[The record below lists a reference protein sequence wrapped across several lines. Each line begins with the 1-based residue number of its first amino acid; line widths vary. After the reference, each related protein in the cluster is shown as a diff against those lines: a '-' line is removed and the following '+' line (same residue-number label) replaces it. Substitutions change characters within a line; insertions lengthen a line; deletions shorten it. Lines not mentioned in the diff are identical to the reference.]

1 MGCGLAFASLR
12 RHGMTVETRNSERAD
27 GTGVDCRD
35 GRQRED
41 FPMVSSPRRRLSLKA
56 RQALELLAIDQR
68 GLAEALLLT
77 YGFTRDLLA
86 GLVGTGLATAQRQ
99 TVKAGGKTIRVVR
112 IRITE
117 AGRRALEGL
126 SARPGSPD

>member
-1 MGCGLAFASLR
+1 MA
-12 RHGMTVETRNSERAD
+12 
-27 GTGVDCRD
+27 
-35 GRQRED
+35 
-41 FPMVSSPRRRLSLKA
+41 SSPRKRLSLKA

-86 GLVGTGLATAQRQ
+86 GLVGTGLATAQQQ

-117 AGRRALEGL
+117 AGRRALEG
-126 SARPGSPD
+126 

>member
-1 MGCGLAFASLR
+1 MA
-12 RHGMTVETRNSERAD
+12 
-27 GTGVDCRD
+27 
-35 GRQRED
+35 
-41 FPMVSSPRRRLSLKA
+41 SSPRKRLSLKA

-86 GLVGTGLATAQRQ
+86 GLVGTGLATSQRQ

-117 AGRRALEGL
+117 AGRRALEG
-126 SARPGSPD
+126 

>member
-1 MGCGLAFASLR
+1 
-12 RHGMTVETRNSERAD
+12 
-27 GTGVDCRD
+27 
-35 GRQRED
+35 
-41 FPMVSSPRRRLSLKA
+41 MVSSPRKRLSLKA
-56 RQALELLAIDQR
+56 RQALELLAVDPR

-86 GLVGTGLATAQRQ
+86 GLVGTGLATAQQQ

-117 AGRRALEGL
+117 AGRRALEG
-126 SARPGSPD
+126 

>member
-1 MGCGLAFASLR
+1 MLPAL
-12 RHGMTVETRNSERAD
+12 
-27 GTGVDCRD
+27 DCRD

-41 FPMVSSPRRRLSLKA
+41 FPVVSSPRKRRLSLKA
-56 RQALELLAIDQR
+56 RQALELLAVDQR

-86 GLVGTGLATAQRQ
+86 GLVYTGLATAQQQ
-99 TVKAGGKTIRVVR
+99 TVKAGGKTMSVVR

-117 AGRRALEGL
+117 AGRRALEG
-126 SARPGSPD
+126 